1 MGTAACV
8 FAVPSPAMSKTRV
21 PAVEGLFTLDDDE
34 PRLIGGR
41 VPGTESYFFPK
52 HLGGADPRVAVEP
65 KRCCSAARGRV
76 GPVELEEVLLSR
88 RGRVWSYTT
97 SHYPPPPPFVVTSE
111 PYEPI
116 TIAAVELEAEKM
128 VVLGQCIAGVGPG
141 DLEVGMEMELTVD
154 TLYSDDD
161 CDYLVWKWRPAAVA
175 ELED

>member
-1 MGTAACV
+1 
-8 FAVPSPAMSKTRV
+8 MSKTRV

-52 HLGGADPRVAVEP
+52 HLGGADPRV
-65 KRCCSAARGRV
+65 

-97 SHYPPPPPFVVTSE
+97 SHYPPPPPFVVASE

-116 TIAAVELEAEKM
+116 TIAAVELAAEKM
-128 VVLGQCIAGVGPG
+128 VVLGQCIAGVRPD

-154 TLYSDDD
+154 ILYSDDD
-161 CDYLVWKWRPAAVA
+161 CDYLVWKWRPAAAA
-175 ELED
+175 EPGD